1 MKINEVMKETG
12 VTKKAIY
19 YYEEVGLIR
28 PQKEE
33 ESNYRIYTMEDIN
46 RLITINAL
54 RKLDFSIKDIQLILL
69 EKQDVAQVIKKQL
82 DIINEKIKLLDSSK
96 GVLENL
102 IEQGIDSNID
112 NLRVSIQCLEA
123 KSKNI
128 AGYMQKELHRIL
140 PGNMGKMFAI
150 HYGQFLDEPLDTKE
164 KEKAWMSLI
173 NLLDAKE
180 EVQYAENI
188 KELIDEMFGKYSD
201 KNLMELNEKSKSV
214 TNKILKRDVEVSE
227 EVKKEVKAKI
237 VEYEKT
243 PQYQKDLKFQ
253 RFMMDNIAPIF
264 NEIEIYL
271 CILSTRFEKFNKIL
285 RASASTEN

>member
-12 VTKKAIY
+12 LTKKAIY

-28 PQKEE
+28 PKKEE
-33 ESNYRIYTMEDIN
+33 ESNYRIYTMDDIN
-46 RLITINAL
+46 RLITIHAL
-54 RKLDFSIKDIQLILL
+54 RKLDFSIKDIKLILL
-69 EKQDVAQVIKKQL
+69 EKNDVAQVIKKQL
-82 DIINEKIKLLDSSK
+82 VIINDKIKLLNNSK

-112 NLRVSIQCLEA
+112 NLRSSIQFLEEE
-123 KSKNI
+123 SKNI
-128 AGYMQKELHRIL
+128 AGYMQKELDRIL

-164 KEKAWMSLI
+164 KEKAWISLI
-173 NLLDAKE
+173 NLLDNKE
-180 EVQYAENI
+180 EVQYAEDI

-201 KNLMELNEKSKSV
+201 KDLIGLNEKSKSV

-227 EVKKEVKAKI
+227 KVKNEMKAKV

-243 PQYQKDLKFQ
+243 PQYQKDLKIQ
-253 RFMMDNIAPIF
+253 RFMIDNLVPIF
-264 NEIEIYL
+264 NEVETYL

-285 RASASTEN
+285 RTSASAEK

>member
-33 ESNYRIYTMEDIN
+33 ESNYRIYTMDDIN

-164 KEKAWMSLI
+164 KEKAWMNLI

-201 KNLMELNEKSKSV
+201 KDLMELNEKSKSV

-227 EVKKEVKAKI
+227 EVKNEVKAKI

>member
-33 ESNYRIYTMEDIN
+33 ESNYRIYTMYDIN

-201 KNLMELNEKSKSV
+201 KDLMELNEKSKSV

>member
-1 MKINEVMKETG
+1 MKINEVMKEIG
-12 VTKKAIY
+12 LTKKAIY

-33 ESNYRIYTMEDIN
+33 DSNYRIYTMDDIN
-46 RLITINAL
+46 ILITINAL

-69 EKQDVAQVIKKQL
+69 EKQDVPQVIKKQL
-82 DIINEKIKLLDSSK
+82 DIINEKIKLLDNSK

-102 IEQGIDSNID
+102 IEKGIDSNID

-128 AGYMQKELHRIL
+128 AGYMQKELHRML

-164 KEKAWMSLI
+164 KEKAWMNLI

-201 KNLMELNEKSKSV
+201 KDLMELNEKSKSV
-214 TNKILKRDVEVSE
+214 TNKILKRDAEVSE
-227 EVKKEVKAKI
+227 EVKNEMKAQI
-237 VEYEKT
+237 IEYEKT
-243 PQYQKDLKFQ
+243 PQYKKDLKIQ

-271 CILSTRFEKFNKIL
+271 CILSTRFERFNKIL
-285 RASASTEN
+285 RASAITEN